1 MTKTVQQELR
11 VFVGFDLG
19 HGESC
24 LVQIA
29 ASGDDHPK
37 VIPIGGRN
45 SFPTAIACVDGRCFI
60 GWEAVSGVSEQE
72 PDEFDICFKG
82 MPAKTADWQASRSK
96 IIQFARECYQQVE
109 KALPEQKAAIQFLVG
124 CPTGWSD
131 DDIRTYRQAF
141 VEAGLPGVRVER
153 ESRAAMIQARDS
165 HLIPATKLVSSI
177 VVIDMGSSTTD
188 VTHIKD
194 LQIKDVRDGH
204 RLGASLIEKYLLEN
218 TLQRHEQREKWQ
230 KYFSTYPA
238 ERQIAF
244 YEFRLLK
251 EDYFRSP
258 PRRRLR
264 GIGRIIPLAED
275 ELIVRI
281 AQRDIEQVMNQPL
294 PELAGHSWLDAFR
307 QMLQAIKADLV
318 QNPEYILLTGG
329 ASRMDYAETVCK
341 EVFEVRTG
349 AHATAGSVLK
359 ADADPQTAVAS
370 GLARLAR
377 WEYRCEQFE
386 KEIQDSFTVEKLYD
400 LVRPKVPKALST
412 FLKSTLTLAFDK
424 NMPACID
431 KWRREE
437 IKAADGL
444 LEAFIQESE
453 AWEETAEAVKLK
465 NQAVSHL
472 LKLTSEQIDNQANKI
487 CKAYHIPQ
495 RKLSFSLD
503 VGNVPFAEELKQYL
517 GVKFIR
523 ALSII
528 GGKIV
533 DNLKWMPEQVDTFI
547 KWYLKIYGK
556 AIIKVA
562 SLSGDASEQ
571 LLPEQDADSLAM
583 RLAESIHKQMM
594 EQFDEQ
600 LQEVRAWIS

>member
-1 MTKTVQQELR
+1 MTKAVQQKPR
-11 VFVGFDLG
+11 IFVGFDLG

-24 LVQIA
+24 IVQIA

-37 VIPIGGRN
+37 VVPVEGRN
-45 SFPTAIACVDGRCFI
+45 SFPTAIAIADGQCFI
-60 GWEAVSGVSEQE
+60 GWEAVSGISAQE
-72 PDEFDICFKG
+72 PEEFDICFKC
-82 MPAKTADWQASRSK
+82 MPTETVNWEINRPK
-96 IIQFARECYQQVE
+96 IVLFARECYRQI
-109 KALPEQKAAIQFLVG
+109 KKSLPEQEAEVQFLVG
-124 CPTGWSD
+124 CPTGWPD
-131 DDIRTYRQAF
+131 DDIRIYRQAF
-141 VEAGLPGVRVER
+141 VDAGLPRVRVER

-165 HLIPATKLVSSI
+165 HLIPAEKLVSSI

-194 LQIKDVRDGH
+194 LHVKDVREGH
-204 RLGASLIEKYLLEN
+204 RLGASLIEKYLLKH
-218 TLQRHEQREKWQ
+218 TLRNHEHQEKWEE
-230 KYFSTYPA
+230 YFSKHPA
-238 ERQIAF
+238 EHQVAL

-251 EDYFRSP
+251 EDYFQSP
-258 PRRRLR
+258 PHRRSR
-264 GIGRIIPLAED
+264 GIGKIIPFAED
-275 ELIVRI
+275 ELTVRI
-281 AQRDIEQVMNQPL
+281 SQRDINQVMNQPL
-294 PELAGHSWLDAFR
+294 PELDGHSWLGAFR
-307 QMLQAIKADLV
+307 QMLQGIKADLA
-318 QNPEYILLTGG
+318 QNPEYVLLTGG
-329 ASRMDYAETVCK
+329 ASRMDYAETICK
-341 EVFEVRTG
+341 EVFEIRSDI
-349 AHATAGSVLK
+349 HATAGSVLK

-377 WEYRCEQFE
+377 WEYRCKQFE
-386 KEIQDSFTVEKLYD
+386 KEIQESFATEKLYD
-400 LVRPKVPKALST
+400 LVRPKVPSALST

-431 KWRREE
+431 KWRQEE

-453 AWEETAEAVKLK
+453 AWEKTSEAVKLK
-465 NQAVSHL
+465 NQAASHL
-472 LKLTSEQIDNQANKI
+472 LKLTSEQIDDHVNEI

-495 RKLSFSLD
+495 RKLNFSLD
-503 VGNVPFAEELKQYL
+503 VGNVPFVEELKRYL

-533 DNLKWMPEQVDTFI
+533 DNFKWMPEQVDALI
-547 KWYLKIYGK
+547 KWFIRIYGK

-562 SLSGDASEQ
+562 SLSGDVGEQ
-571 LLPEQDADSLAM
+571 LLPEQDADSLATK
-583 RLAESIHKQMM
+583 LAESIHKQMM